1 MYVLNN
7 AELYIYEQLNHINK
21 LYAKNYLISI
31 LFYNKVNNTKISDNN
46 NKLKHVV
53 SMNNM
58 IEYMIDMNDDNN
70 IIINKKKTL
79 KQVSSLDDMKEYI
92 KKE

>member
-1 MYVLNN
+1 MMMYVLNN

-21 LYAKNYLISI
+21 LYAKNYLINI
-31 LFYNKVNNTKISDNN
+31 LFHNKINNTKISDNN

-58 IEYMIDMNDDNN
+58 IEYMIDMNDDN
-70 IIINKKKTL
+70 KKKTL
-79 KQVSSLDDMKEYI
+79 KHVLSLDNMKE
-92 KKE
+92 